1 LGKVNKFITR
11 TCIHCKREFEYS
23 LLHTGTPNACPDC
36 LEKYYNH
43 FTTGV
48 YYPKLE
54 EDIGK
59 KDLSY
64 KDELQGITHR
74 GKVRV

>member
-1 LGKVNKFITR
+1 MDKVNNFVTKK
-11 TCIHCKREFEYS
+11 CIHCKREFEYS

-36 LEKYYNH
+36 LLKYYNH

-48 YYPKLE
+48 YYPKVE
-54 EDIGK
+54 DDIGK

-64 KDELQGITHR
+64 KNTLQGITHR
-74 GKVRV
+74 GVHKV